1 MKHIFRV
8 TFEIEGVRS
17 QLWGVAETAERAV
30 TLAAEKRGCD
40 PATCTNVVAVGH
52 FDFEEADDGQA

>member
-8 TFEIEGVRS
+8 TFENEGLRT
-17 QLWGVAETAERAV
+17 QLWGVAKTAERAIA
-30 TLAAEKRGCD
+30 LAAEVRGYD

-52 FDFEEADDGQA
+52 HDFEEADDGQA